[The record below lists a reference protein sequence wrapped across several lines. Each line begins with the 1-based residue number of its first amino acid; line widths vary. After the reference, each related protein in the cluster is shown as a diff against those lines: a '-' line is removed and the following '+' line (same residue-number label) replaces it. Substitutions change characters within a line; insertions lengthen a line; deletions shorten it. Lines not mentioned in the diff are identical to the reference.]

1 MSPEHD
7 GTPAGGHKA
16 PERAAE
22 SGVRT
27 EHELRIQLRQTLARN
42 TTFERALRESA
53 AFAHGRRD
61 QTDLRK
67 LRAVLS
73 AAGFRDPNPKRVSDE
88 DEDTEPTATALG

>member
-1 MSPEHD
+1 MGMSPEHH
-7 GTPAGGHKA
+7 GTPTGGHEA
-16 PERAAE
+16 PERAAA

-27 EHELRIQLRQTLARN
+27 EHHLRVQLRQTLARN

-67 LRAVLS
+67 LRAALS
-73 AAGFRDPNPKRVSDE
+73 AAGFRDPNVKPVQD
-88 DEDTEPTATALG
+88 DDI